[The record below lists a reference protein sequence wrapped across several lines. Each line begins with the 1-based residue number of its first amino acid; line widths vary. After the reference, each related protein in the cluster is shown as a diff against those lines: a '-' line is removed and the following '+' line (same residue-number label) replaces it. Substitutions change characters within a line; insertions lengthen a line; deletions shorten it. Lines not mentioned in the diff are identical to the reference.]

1 MTNEPAAIAAQEPLA
16 LTSALDRGTRFHR
29 PKWLTLP
36 VIAGLGVLI
45 LWLVVAITIPLWSP
59 HDPQAVVGDRLQAP
73 TLSRPLGTDNL
84 GRDVLSRT
92 LYGGRTAMPVAIV
105 VILGSLLVGC
115 TVGGISGFFGGWADA
130 VVMRIV
136 DLTLAFPAILLA
148 MTVTA
153 YLGRDIKNIV
163 IGIVAVSWPAYARL
177 LRGQVLAIRRFEHVE
192 AATALGASRT
202 RVLLRHV
209 LPLAISPIIDSATMD
224 FGGVILLVA
233 ALSFIGL
240 GAKPPTPEWG
250 VMLTDGSRYFYQWWV
265 AAGPGL
271 AIFSVV
277 LGANF
282 VGDGLRDVLDP
293 RTRDR

>member
-1 MTNEPAAIAAQEPLA
+1 MSNEPAVIPADEPLV
-16 LTSALDRGTRFHR
+16 LTSTFSRRTGFRR

-36 VIAGLGVLI
+36 VMAGLGVLI
-45 LWLVVAITIPLWSP
+45 FWLVVAITVPLWSP
-59 HDPQAVVGDRLQAP
+59 HDPQAVVGDRLRGP
-73 TLSRPLGTDNL
+73 TLSQPLGTDNL

-105 VILGSLLVGC
+105 VILGALLVGC
-115 TVGGISGFFGGWADA
+115 TIGGISGFFGGWVDA

-136 DLTLAFPAILLA
+136 DLTLAFPALLLA

-163 IGIVAVSWPAYARL
+163 IGIVAVSWPGYARL
-177 LRGQVLAIRRFEHVE
+177 LRGQVLAIRKFEHVE

-209 LPLAISPIIDSATMD
+209 LPLAISPIIVAATMD
-224 FGGVILLVA
+224 FGGVILLIA
-233 ALSFIGL
+233 SLSFIGL
-240 GAKPPTPEWG
+240 GAKPPSPEWG
-250 VMLTDGSRYFYQWWV
+250 VMITDGSRYFYQWWV

-293 RTRDR
+293 RTRDH